1 MVVHWDTSVFPS
13 RLSYAPPSATTALE
27 PGSMARIVEN
37 LMSPFVDFMHIHPPI
52 ASTIT
57 NTTAIIMITVIFVP
71 SELGSFD
78 VGGADGGAIHTESVN
93 TSWVPHEMLKPSVAT
108 SICANDVKLT
118 MQFLRYW
125 RSCSVPVKL
134 TVTSLRSPPV
144 AQSVDTGDEYGDEYD
159 DE

>member
-1 MVVHWDTSVFPS
+1 
-13 RLSYAPPSATTALE
+13 
-27 PGSMARIVEN
+27 MARIVEMLD
-37 LMSPFVDFMHIHPPI
+37 LMPSSVDFMHIHPPI

-57 NTTAIIMITVIFVP
+57 TTAAIIMITVMFVP

-93 TSWVPHEMLKPSVAT
+93 TSWVPHEMLKPLVAT

-144 AQSVDTGDEYGDEYD
+144 AQSVGAGDEYGDEYD
-159 DE
+159 EE